1 MPTSRCQSFNE
12 HSPHLPSGYSETQ
25 FVTRLKTRMQ
35 QFVQFLQQLLI
46 ECGEP
51 KVWQKFD
58 RQGNS
63 LGWRIFDP
71 ETGRTIAFGSELEVR
86 LWLEQRFYR

>member
-1 MPTSRCQSFNE
+1 MHTPRCQSLNGS
-12 HSPHLPSGYSETQ
+12 SPGCPSYPLKTTLL
-25 FVTRLKTRMQ
+25 TRLKIAAQ
-35 QFVQFLQQLLI
+35 KWVQFLQKLLSTDL
-46 ECGEP
+46 EP

-63 LGWRIFDP
+63 SGWRVFDP